1 VRVWRL
7 VRKRRLPDAF
17 TGEGSR
23 VAGGRWNSPGIRMVY
38 TSTSLSLATLE
49 YLVRANPLRAP
60 HDIYS
65 IWADVPDDLRLEI
78 IRPDQL
84 VKKWR
89 QYDPP
94 VQALRDLGHAWFIRA
109 RTAVL
114 QVPSAIIPEE
124 NNFLLNP
131 THDDFVRIKTG
142 QSMRVSFDGRLIR

>member
-23 VAGGRWNSPGIRMVY
+23 IAGGRWNSPGIRVVY
-38 TSTSLSLATLE
+38 SSSFLSLATLE

-60 HDIYS
+60 LDVYS

-94 VQALRDLGHAWFIRA
+94 VQTLRDLGEAWFARA

-114 QVPSAIIPEE
+114 QVPSAITPEE

-131 THDDFVRIKTG
+131 THDDFVRIKIG
-142 QSMRVSFDGRLIR
+142 HSMRVSFDGRLIR

>member
-7 VRKRRLPDAF
+7 VRKRRLPDAL
-17 TGEGSR
+17 TGEGPR
-23 VAGGRWNSPGIRMVY
+23 IAGGRWNSPGVRVVY
-38 TSTSLSLATLE
+38 ASSSQSLATLE

-60 HDIYS
+60 HDVYS

-78 IRPDQL
+78 IRPDRL

-94 VQALRDLGHAWFIRA
+94 VQALRDLGDEWFARA

-114 QVPSAIIPEE
+114 QVPSAVVPEE

-131 THDDFVRIKTG
+131 THDDFVRIKIG
-142 QSMRVSFDGRLIR
+142 HSMRVSFDGRLLR